1 MKDKGK
7 VFLLDDDE
15 LIVSRGRCFSW
26 MTMSSLSRCFP
37 GP

>member
-15 LIVSRGRCFSW
+15 LIVSVLARALKKEGYEIYQE
-26 MTMSSLSRCFP
+26 TE
-37 GP
+37 